1 MDRILEI
8 GNYAAGFCG
17 RLFAQAGCEV
27 VRIEPAKPAPGW
39 VSAQA
44 SALFLHPG
52 KRRLQTSDPDL
63 IAELASRADV
73 VVAEAPTA
81 DDLDDLNF
89 DAWETKV
96 KVAITP
102 FGRTG
107 PKRNW
112 HATSNVLLAMGGYTW
127 LMGDQGRV
135 PLTLPGHFVDFESGQ
150 YAYTAAS
157 ACRIAGEQN
166 AIDVSMLEVV
176 MSLSQFTT
184 VMWHCAGEIRSRHG
198 SDFWTVPPS
207 NLFACQDGWVYVNI
221 VPTFWDS
228 FATFVGLPELVI
240 DERFTTNRLRMANRV
255 ALYEIIQAALATVTR
270 EEVQLRATECRVPI
284 GVVQT
289 FDDILA
295 DRHLQE
301 REFWQHVEVDE
312 YDSIR
317 SPSLPFRIDGAPRA
331 TLTLTQPEAGS
342 G

>member
-27 VRIEPAKPAPGW
+27 VRIEPATPAPGW
-39 VSAQA
+39 VSARA
-44 SALFLHPG
+44 SELFLHPG

-73 VVAEAPTA
+73 VVVEALTA
-81 DDLDDLNF
+81 NALDDLNF
-89 DAWETKV
+89 DAWNTKV

-127 LMGDQGRV
+127 LMGDQGRA

-150 YAYTAAS
+150 YAYTAAN
-157 ACRIAGEQN
+157 ACRIAGERN

-207 NLFACQDGWVYVNI
+207 NLFACRDGWVYVNI

-228 FATFVGLPELVI
+228 FATFMGLPELVI
-240 DERFTTNRLRMANRV
+240 DERFTTNQLRMANRD
-255 ALYEIIQAALATVTR
+255 ALYEIIQEALATVTR
-270 EEVQLRATECRVPI
+270 EEVQARATECRVPV

-301 REFWQHVEVDE
+301 REFWQHVEAAE
-312 YDSIR
+312 YGSIR

-331 TLTLTQPEAGS
+331 TLTLTKPEAGS